1 MTTDKNRYYK
11 STSFPLVAF
20 LFTKGKQIAGINETE
35 TINKKEFAFV
45 LTPDLEELVELFKF
59 GDRDDPEL
67 LVSVHSYEQA
77 RRELL
82 DRLND

>member
-1 MTTDKNRYYK
+1 MGKDRYYR
-11 STSFPLVAF
+11 SASFPLASF
-20 LFTKGKQIAGINETE
+20 LFTKGEQVAGINPTD
-35 TINKKEFAFV
+35 NPSKKEFSFISR
-45 LTPDLEELVELFKF
+45 LRLEELVYLYKF

-67 LVSVHSYEQA
+67 LVPVHLYEQA

>member
-1 MTTDKNRYYK
+1 MNTDRYFR

-20 LFTKGKQIAGINETE
+20 LFTKGQQIAAINVTD
-35 TINKKEFAFV
+35 NPSKKEFSFM
-45 LTPDLEELVELFKF
+45 LTPILEELVELFKF
-59 GDRDDPEL
+59 GDRDDPQL
-67 LVSVHSYEQA
+67 LVNVHSYEQA